1 MKYEILSYIGD
12 GSFGQVFKVRSIPD
26 QQLIDSYGDL
36 VAKIIVL
43 DEDFSLDDFE
53 NEVKV
58 LKDLRQSGFNCFP
71 IMID

>member
-1 MKYEILSYIGD
+1 
-12 GSFGQVFKVRSIPD
+12 
-26 QQLIDSYGDL
+26 
-36 VAKIIVL
+36 L